1 MAKIV
6 VNSDFLKSVME
17 KVDIKTELLL
27 EYIDLLGE
35 KVKSAKE
42 VYDSSNTSGQSFCD
56 MKDTIDKIKTSYY
69 ELNERFKTT
78 IKEVVQ
84 GYSDVDKAIVDKDG
98 VVSYTSIPLVAGI
111 NASNYPNMVKDI
123 EKLAVKDSLSS
134 SSSVVKMEN
143 MDFSYPG
150 TISLTYKDN
159 GAIMVQK
166 DGKNLGYINNFD
178 AQFITRFSGYDIERT
193 LYLNKN
199 KRLYDIYSQGRNF
212 DEASNYSGTSLVAAY
227 EAGKMNRKISKDSF
241 YEAGILMSDKN
252 NTKRDAS
259 LHQIAEKY
267 EKADV
272 SMKETME
279 KAIFDSSLTDSE
291 ASQVINQ
298 LKTENN
304 GD

>member
-35 KVKSAKE
+35 KVKGAKE
-42 VYDSSNTSGQSFCD
+42 VYDSSNTSSQSFCD